1 MSVLCQI
8 KENAFKIVLFL
19 ALFLTFYFLEIAFLK
34 SPNRSDVAYENN
46 NFKVFGLN
54 IPSNLRFC
62 DEPIPVDNYEIR
74 TNLEGE
80 FFTNKYWKNNSAILF
95 NKVAKWFPYI
105 EPILKQEGV
114 PDDIKYIAVIESHLS
129 NQVSPAGAV
138 GFWQLMPSAARSYG
152 LIVNDEVDERLD
164 VEKSTHAA
172 CKFFKDAH
180 KRFNNWTLSAAAY
193 NLGMGG
199 IERALK
205 DQKTN
210 NYYDLL
216 LNQQTGEFVYRLMA
230 YKTLLS
236 SPKHFGIKRGKVK
249 YYSKIPVKII
259 SIDSS
264 ITDLSY
270 LAKHLK
276 CNKTQIKLMN
286 SWLVKGTLHNPDG
299 LVYKLKIPKNL
310 KKDYSMY
317 YLDLISEDGYMYD
330 REEAEAIELPKA
342 DTLLPKIN

>member
-1 MSVLCQI
+1 MSIWLEI
-8 KENAFKIVLFL
+8 KNNSIKISLFL
-19 ALFLTFYFLEIAFLK
+19 LIFLVFYFLEITFLK
-34 SPNRSDVAYENN
+34 SPNRNDVAYENN

-62 DEPIPVDNYEIR
+62 NEPVPVDNFEIR

-138 GFWQLMPSAARSYG
+138 GFWQLMPSAARNYG
-152 LIVNDEVDERLD
+152 LIVNDEVDERYD

-172 CKFFKDAH
+172 CKFFKEAH

-193 NLGMGG
+193 NMGMGG
-199 IERALK
+199 VEKAVQQQNVK
-205 DQKTN
+205 

-236 SPKHFGIKRGKVK
+236 SPMHFGIKRKK
-249 YYSKIPVKII
+249 ITYFSRIPVKTVT
-259 SIDSS
+259 IDSS
-264 ITDLSY
+264 ITDLAY
-270 LAKHLK
+270 LAKYLK
-276 CNKTQIKLMN
+276 CNKTQIKLLN
-286 SWLVKGTLHNPDG
+286 PWLRKGTLHNPDKQ
-299 LVYKLKIPKNL
+299 VYKLKIPKNL

-317 YLDLISEDGYMYD
+317 YVDLISEDGYMYD
-330 REEAEAIELPKA
+330 REEPEAVELPKA
-342 DTLLPKIN
+342 DSSTVSN

>member
-1 MSVLCQI
+1 LSVWFEI
-8 KENAFKIVLFL
+8 KNNTIKIVLFL
-19 ALFLTFYFLEIAFLK
+19 TVFLAFYFLEITFLK
-34 SPNRSDVAYENN
+34 SPHRSDVAYENN

-62 DEPIPVDNYEIR
+62 DEPVPVDNFEIR

-114 PDDIKYIAVIESHLS
+114 PDDVKYIAVIESHLS

-138 GFWQLMPSAARSYG
+138 GFWQLMPSAARNYG

-164 VEKSTHAA
+164 VEKATHAA
-172 CKFFKDAH
+172 CKFFKEAH

-199 IERALK
+199 VERAIK
-205 DQKTN
+205 RQKVN

-216 LNQQTGEFVYRLMA
+216 LNQETGEFVYRLMA

-236 SPKHFGIKRGKVK
+236 NPIHYGIKRKK
-249 YYSKIPVKII
+249 ISYYSKIPVTTIK
-259 SIDSS
+259 IDSS
-264 ITDLSY
+264 ITDLTF
-270 LAKHLK
+270 LAKYLK
-276 CNKTQIKLMN
+276 CNKTQIKLLN
-286 SWLVKGTLHNPDG
+286 PWLVKGTLTNPERQ
-299 LVYKLKIPKNL
+299 VYTLKIPQNL

-317 YLDLISEDGYMYD
+317 YVDLISEDGYMYD
-330 REEAEAIELPKA
+330 REEPETVELPKA
-342 DTLLPKIN
+342 DSLTARIN

>member
-1 MSVLCQI
+1 LNLWSEI
-8 KENAFKIVLFL
+8 KNNSLKIFLFL
-19 ALFLTFYFLEIAFLK
+19 LIFLAFYFLEITFLK
-34 SPNRSDVAYENN
+34 NPNRSDVAYENN

-62 DEPIPVDNYEIR
+62 EEPVPVDNFEIR

-95 NKVAKWFPYI
+95 NKVQKWFPYI

-114 PDDIKYIAVIESHLS
+114 PDDIKYVAVIESHLS
-129 NQVSPAGAV
+129 NQVSPVGAA
-138 GFWQLMPSAARSYG
+138 GFWQLMPSAARNYG
-152 LIVNDEVDERLD
+152 LIVNDEVDERYD
-164 VEKSTHAA
+164 VEKATHAA

-199 IERALK
+199 IEKAIRQ
-205 DQKTN
+205 QKAS

-236 SPKHFGIKRGKVK
+236 SPIHFGIKRKK
-249 YYSKIPVKII
+249 ISYFSRIPVNTV

-276 CNKTQIKLMN
+276 CNKTQILLLN
-286 SWLVKGTLHNPDG
+286 PWLRRGTLSNPDH
-299 LVYKLKIPKNL
+299 LVYKLKIPKDL
-310 KKDYSMY
+310 KKDYSSY
-317 YLDLISEDGYMYD
+317 YMDLMSEDGYRYD
-330 REEAEAIELPKA
+330 REEPETVEIAKK
-342 DTLLPKIN
+342 DTIAPIN